1 LRVAQ
6 FWSAAARRR
15 SFGAKYLGSFERV
28 SPDAIESRH
37 QKKGRFPLAEKPYD
51 QAKVDSIKAEII
63 EICKDQGIAIG
74 ADSFLE
80 PTRDRRA
87 VRIFIQVYK

>member
-1 LRVAQ
+1 
-6 FWSAAARRR
+6 
-15 SFGAKYLGSFERV
+15 
-28 SPDAIESRH
+28 
-37 QKKGRFPLAEKPYD
+37 LAEKPYD